1 MRLGEIDVRGSVSI
15 GRTTLPDFNID
26 ALVVEMVSVENEIA
40 AGPSRSTFRG
50 GGEADDAA
58 AGPEIGGLPTA
69 ACFSQKPS
77 SIWSCSTLIAGSME
91 PRSSSRPLGD
101 GKMARRRMTTHLENT
116 KAQRILNKLDKL

>member
-1 MRLGEIDVRGSVSI
+1 MLRGSVSI

-77 SIWSCSTLIAGSME
+77 SIWSCSTLIARSME

-101 GKMARRRMTTHLENT
+101 GKMATEG
-116 KAQRILNKLDKL
+116 